1 MEIKNCIKCILIGDS
16 RVGKT
21 SIFQRFIN
29 NTFDNQVPITIGVD
43 FSAKLINLNNKIFKI
58 QIWDTAGNERFNS
71 IIKSYYRNAAIC
83 IIVFDLN
90 NKRSFENAI
99 NKWYNEFLEKN
110 TWHYKIVL
118 IGNKSDENMYNREV
132 NNSEIEKWINK
143 KKILYFE
150 TSALKGDNINELF
163 ENITFD
169 LDKIESEKIEK
180 VTIVE
185 KKKNIFN
192 CC

>member
-143 KKILYFE
+143 KK
-150 TSALKGDNINELF
+150 NI
-163 ENITFD
+163 
-169 LDKIESEKIEK
+169 
-180 VTIVE
+180 
-185 KKKNIFN
+185 IF
-192 CC
+192 

>member
-1 MEIKNCIKCILIGDS
+1 MEIQNCIKCILIGDS

-29 NTFDNQVPITIGVD
+29 NNFDYQIPITIGVD
-43 FSAKLINLNNKIFKI
+43 FSAKFVNLNNKLFKI
-58 QIWDTAGNERFNS
+58 QIWDTAGHERFNS
-71 IIKSYYRNAAIC
+71 IIRLYYRDADIC

-90 NKRSFENAI
+90 NKISFDNAI
-99 NKWYNEFLEKN
+99 NKWYNEFIEQN

-118 IGNKSDENMYNREV
+118 IGNKSDENKYKREV
-132 NNSEIEKWINK
+132 NKYEIDEWINE

-150 TSALKGDNINELF
+150 TSALSGYNVNEIF

-169 LDKIESEKIEK
+169 IDKIETEKLEK
-180 VTIVE
+180 VSIL
-185 KKKNIFN
+185 KKKSKFN